1 MNANIVFDCTGGF
14 MSIKKVIVD
23 SFLVSLT
30 KDGVVISLEMDE
42 DVVEDAILSY
52 DGRNCAVLT
61 VNNEKAYLL
70 TNILPNSREALNQ
83 AEKVI
88 ILQLVG
94 DEVSNGYEVNVQHVE
109 EIPYP
114 DTLVEDIAKM
124 LDDVKEEIGEEKF
137 DEIIDTLVRYNERMQ
152 EEINKANS

>member
-1 MNANIVFDCTGGF
+1 MR
-14 MSIKKVIVD
+14 KVVVD
-23 SFLVSLT
+23 DFLLTLT
-30 KDGVVISLEMDE
+30 KDGVVVSLEMDE
-42 DVVEDAILSY
+42 DVVEDALLSY

-61 VNNEKAYLL
+61 VNKETSYLL
-70 TNILPNSREALNQ
+70 TNILPEARVALSQ
-83 AEKVI
+83 AGKVI
-88 ILQLVG
+88 LLQLIG
-94 DEVSNGYEVNVQHVE
+94 NEVNNGYEIDVKHVE

-137 DEIIDTLVRYNERMQ
+137 DEIIDTLVRYNEQMQ